1 MISRKK
7 LSSLLITLSLSLSAV
22 VPTSAVLINNHITR
36 SNFSKNEN
44 TPQNLISSLNDQI
57 AKLKTAILNIGE
69 ELGKK
74 NLELQTLKQSNTNLQ
89 SEVNDL
95 TNKVDAFKNFW
106 PTIEEKLKEHE
117 ININFNHEKI
127 KDLNIEKLE
136 DVTNEN
142 REKFLLAI
150 LAFYNSSKREFE
162 SSSNDIRDKIRANID
177 YVESLISEKNIEVE
191 SLKQVVQQLVNI
203 ENSLQIELTQLAEDL
218 YFKKPELEKKL
229 KEEQD
234 LKNKI
239 EELESEKESLA
250 REIEQLTNRF
260 NAINSVFNS
269 IFNKIWEEEFKDHLL
284 NSETYSEI
292 KQQFEN
298 RINQDTKQRFS
309 FQLVSRQQQ
318 FKQDNSNVVNFNEP
332 LKLKLNDNLYEFKIG
347 KVWPAKQNF
356 STIYHAH
363 HASVCTDIGYTWSQ
377 KEGYKIEPFKIIT
390 TLVPKKLPRFITTL
404 DKAFEGNVNSEI
416 EGIQHWNTE
425 NVTGMWR
432 TFAHTPNFNQ
442 DISNWDMSNVKITQ
456 DMFWDAKKFNQDIN
470 NWNMSN
476 VVYVNSMFDGA
487 SSFNKNINDW
497 KLNNVVQ
504 VDDMFKNASSFDQ
517 YLNKWDLNKVND
529 KEKLKTM
536 FKGSKI
542 EEQFSKL
549 PPRVQ
554 ELLTEVQGNLLIDD
568 LIVSLIKN
576 IWNDNF
582 KNNRIKALTKYSNVL
597 SIFQGRVNEILER
610 FSDEKGYLR
619 LAQQESQKNA
629 RFPLNNKDKNRTF
642 NIYLVTR
649 NVKSSVI
656 VLPIEQI
663 IDTECEA
670 EYNHDNTVCEVI
682 GFSKNNVP
690 EFGNIRAEHMPKHI
704 RKVPDFL
711 PEQIDSIEGI
721 FRDGKVAEIE
731 NLNKWDTR
739 NLMNISSA
747 FRDNDSFNTD
757 ISKWDTS
764 NVKYFDDVFNG
775 ATSFNKPLDSTFV
788 SLERRSF
795 TAWNV
800 SEARGFRRMFL
811 NAKNFNQD
819 LNNWQIGGS
828 RGHHVDMIS
837 MFEGA
842 EKFNGKVSDWDV
854 RSVINFKRMFY
865 NATNFLRSISKW
877 DMSAVNNSELRA
889 RTELM
894 LNGTAWLDHACQG
907 WVPKVL
913 FNARIYF
920 PSTGCREWIT

>member
-1 MISRKK
+1 MVSRKK
-7 LSSLLITLSLSLSAV
+7 LSSLFIALSLSLSAI

-36 SNFSKNEN
+36 LSLSKD
-44 TPQNLISSLNDQI
+44 QNDAESLVNNLNGQITNLRNAIQRIGQEIDDKSSQ
-57 AKLKTAILNIGE
+57 
-69 ELGKK
+69 
-74 NLELQTLKQSNTNLQ
+74 LQTLKESNTKLQ
-89 SEVNDL
+89 SEVDDL
-95 TNKVDAFKNFW
+95 TIKIGAFKNFW
-106 PTIEEKLKEHE
+106 PTIEEALKEH
-117 ININFNHEKI
+117 NIDFDYEKI

-142 REKFLLAI
+142 REKFLLAV
-150 LAFYNSSKREFE
+150 LAFYNSSKKEFE
-162 SSSNDIRDKIRANID
+162 SSSNDIKNTIRTSIE
-177 YVESLISEKNIEVE
+177 YIESLISQKNFEIEQF
-191 SLKQVVQQLVNI
+191 KQAVQQLVNI
-203 ENSLQIELTQLAEDL
+203 KSSLQIELTQLAPHL
-218 YFKKPELEKKL
+218 HFKKLELEKKL
-229 KEEQD
+229 KEERD
-234 LKNKI
+234 LNNKI
-239 EELESEKESLA
+239 EDLKSKKEKLD
-250 REIEQLTNRF
+250 EQLRTLPNQF
-260 NAINSVFNS
+260 NGINSVVNS
-269 IFNKIWEEEFKDHLL
+269 LFNKIWEEEFKDHLL

-292 KQQFEN
+292 KQQFED
-298 RINQDTKQRFS
+298 RINQTAKERVS
-309 FQLVSRQQQ
+309 FQLVSEQQQ
-318 FKQDNSNVVNFNEP
+318 FKQDNSRETNFNEP

-347 KVWPAKQNF
+347 KVWPARENF
-356 STIYHAH
+356 EAFYPDQHPDT
-363 HASVCTDIGYTWSQ
+363 CTDIGYTWSQ
-377 KEGYKIEPFKIIT
+377 EEGYKIERFKT
-390 TLVPKKLPRFITTL
+390 TTKVAPKKLPRFITTL
-404 DKAFEGNVNSEI
+404 DRAFEGNDNSKI

-456 DMFWDAKKFNQDIN
+456 EMFWNAKKFNQDIN
-470 NWNMSN
+470 NWNMNN
-476 VVYVNSMFDGA
+476 VLYVNSMFDGA
-487 SSFNKNINDW
+487 SSFNKNINNW

-517 YLNKWDLNKVND
+517 YLNKWDLYKVSD
-529 KEKLKTM
+529 EEKLKTM
-536 FKGSKI
+536 FKGSRI
-542 EEQFSKL
+542 EKQFSKL

-554 ELLTEVQGNLLIDD
+554 ELLTEVQSNLLIDD
-568 LIVSLIKN
+568 LMVPLIKN
-576 IWNDNF
+576 VWNHNF
-582 KNNRIKALTKYSNVL
+582 KNNKIKAMAKYSNVL
-597 SIFQGRVNEILER
+597 SIFQGKVNELLDA

-642 NIYLVTR
+642 NIQLVAG

-663 IDTECEA
+663 VDTECEA

-682 GFSKNNVP
+682 GFSKNNSP
-690 EFGNIRAEHMPKHI
+690 QFGKVRTEHMPKNI

-721 FRDGKVAEIE
+721 FRGGKVAEIE

-757 ISKWDTS
+757 ISNWNTS
-764 NVKYFDDVFNG
+764 NVKFFDDVFNG
-775 ATSFNKPLDSTFV
+775 ATSFNKPLDSRFI
-788 SLERRSF
+788 SIGNRFF

-800 SEARGFRRMFL
+800 SEARAFRRMFL
-811 NAKNFNQD
+811 NAKKFNQD
-819 LNNWQIGGS
+819 LNNWEIGGS
-828 RGHHVDMIS
+828 RGRHVDMES

-842 EKFNGKVSDWDV
+842 EKFNGKVKDWNV
-854 RSVINFKRMFY
+854 SSVINFKRMFY
-865 NATNFLRSISKW
+865 KAKDFLRSVSKW

-894 LNGTAWLDHACQG
+894 FNETAWLRHACQG

-920 PSTGCREWIT
+920 PSTACAEWVN